1 MLVACRLVCLF
12 SVTDR
17 VHRCSNTDNG
27 DISSDVHERT
37 PSMLRSGASPFSIT
51 QLSNLAFY
59 ALGETWRN
67 GWNSA
72 AELSVMPIF

>member
-1 MLVACRLVCLF
+1 
-12 SVTDR
+12 
-17 VHRCSNTDNG
+17 
-27 DISSDVHERT
+27 
-37 PSMLRSGASPFSIT
+37 MLRSGASPFSIT